1 MIWITEKLALCDRSS
16 TGGKEKNYTTE
27 WLLQVELNIEIPQLK
42 LQLLYTGSNAIFR
55 NMPFFQ
61 YHYEVKVSSYA
72 DLMIF
77 FFLHFFV
84 ICYLRNVFC
93 DMTFSICE
101 TPGLVYQYL
110 HVEYYV
116 VICTVFHSIKDVFCL
131 ISSFSLFIYFLNWNM
146 KSTKPQLTI

>member
-1 MIWITEKLALCDRSS
+1 
-16 TGGKEKNYTTE
+16 
-27 WLLQVELNIEIPQLK
+27 
-42 LQLLYTGSNAIFR
+42 
-55 NMPFFQ
+55 MPFSRICLFFFQ

-77 FFLHFFV
+77 FFSFFV

-110 HVEYYV
+110 HVEHYF

-131 ISSFSLFIYFLNWNM
+131 ISSFSFIVCLFGFCFVFL
-146 KSTKPQLTI
+146 L

>member
-1 MIWITEKLALCDRSS
+1 MCDRSS
-16 TGGKEKNYTTE
+16 TGGKEKNYTTKE
-27 WLLQVELNIEIPQLK
+27 LLQVELNIEIPQLK
-42 LQLLYTGSNAIFR
+42 LQLLYTGSNAIFK
-55 NMPFFQ
+55 NMPFFFSQ

-77 FFLHFFV
+77 FFFSFFV

-110 HVEYYV
+110 HVEHYF

-131 ISSFSLFIYFLNWNM
+131 ISSFSFIVCLFGFCFVFL
-146 KSTKPQLTI
+146 L